1 MSHGSTYSRV
11 VAKNVFACL
20 TNHITPESMSLIT
33 EVCLNTCSIKWFDYK
48 DICRMLNFKTSNIL
62 GNQFKLPTNVCSVH
76 KYSLF
81 FDFLYS
87 VTIHKIFLRAT
98 NLEKD
103 AIHHEIMKE

>member
-1 MSHGSTYSRV
+1 
-11 VAKNVFACL
+11 
-20 TNHITPESMSLIT
+20 
-33 EVCLNTCSIKWFDYK
+33 
-48 DICRMLNFKTSNIL
+48 MLNFKTSNIL

>member
-33 EVCLNTCSIKWFDYK
+33 EVCVYSIKWFDYK

-62 GNQFKLPTNVCSVH
+62 GNKLKFPTNVWSLW
-76 KYSLF
+76 KY
-81 FDFLYS
+81 
-87 VTIHKIFLRAT
+87 
-98 NLEKD
+98 
-103 AIHHEIMKE
+103 